1 MPARLSEDRLGIAAV
16 FSDGTS
22 AEFSVDQSALGAG
35 LAGDLLAAL
44 VEMVHPHGELDAAGS
59 VRLYVAAARNM
70 AAALAEVG
78 FTGGAGELT
87 RAQLAQYWLAAPAW
101 AEGCTRRLMRAFG
114 QAGGTQAGGVAELAA
129 GRAYKSR
136 DTHPLKP
143 YGESE
148 WAALTE
154 ACAEVVAE
162 SYRAHRAALAG
173 ATRGADPAVA
183 GWSPDN
189 LRWLLAR
196 TGPATLAAVSA
207 QAGLPVSV
215 ARARGGYAQA
225 STELFPH
232 IDVVVGYRLLLGVY
246 SGVVPDGIDDLV
258 TAGIDWAGDAT
269 VLLSYVKGRTA
280 AESVNLPRPAVRLLE
295 QWLAHSA
302 LLRASVPPGE
312 RQHLW
317 LRVKGPGTDQVCRGA
332 PDRHRSQDWV
342 RRHQVR
348 AGDGGPLK
356 IRQDRIRTTHLAM
369 RDNSAWWG
377 SRRAAIDPNHT
388 PQVEGDHYLSEPTS
402 AQRQLVDT
410 VIADAQ
416 HDLLRRAHPPAVL
429 TDAGVA
435 TLAAGYPQL
444 IASLGLDGEVIAEL
458 MDGQR
463 DVFSAACADQLSG
476 LHGPKGKPCP
486 ARPWVC
492 LLCPLAIFAP
502 RHAGNLLR
510 LRGFFTRQWQAM
522 PAAQYMAVFGPY
534 ATRLDEVLSR
544 YDPAVLT
551 AAAKA
556 AGAAGDLQIPLR
568 PEERSL

>member
-22 AEFSVDQSALGAG
+22 AEFSVDQPALGAG

-225 STELFPH
+225 STGLFPH
-232 IDVVVGYRLLLGVY
+232 IDVVVGYRLRGCIRV
-246 SGVVPDGIDDLV
+246 SF
-258 TAGIDWAGDAT
+258 
-269 VLLSYVKGRTA
+269 RTA
-280 AESVNLPRPAVRLLE
+280 SMTWSPPA
-295 QWLAHSA
+295 ST
-302 LLRASVPPGE
+302 
-312 RQHLW
+312 
-317 LRVKGPGTDQVCRGA
+317 GPGMRRSCCR
-332 PDRHRSQDWV
+332 
-342 RRHQVR
+342 
-348 AGDGGPLK
+348 
-356 IRQDRIRTTHLAM
+356 M
-369 RDNSAWWG
+369 
-377 SRRAAIDPNHT
+377 
-388 PQVEGDHYLSEPTS
+388 
-402 AQRQLVDT
+402 
-410 VIADAQ
+410 
-416 HDLLRRAHPPAVL
+416 
-429 TDAGVA
+429 
-435 TLAAGYPQL
+435 
-444 IASLGLDGEVIAEL
+444 
-458 MDGQR
+458 
-463 DVFSAACADQLSG
+463 
-476 LHGPKGKPCP
+476 
-486 ARPWVC
+486 
-492 LLCPLAIFAP
+492 
-502 RHAGNLLR
+502 
-510 LRGFFTRQWQAM
+510 
-522 PAAQYMAVFGPY
+522 
-534 ATRLDEVLSR
+534 
-544 YDPAVLT
+544 
-551 AAAKA
+551 
-556 AGAAGDLQIPLR
+556 
-568 PEERSL
+568 